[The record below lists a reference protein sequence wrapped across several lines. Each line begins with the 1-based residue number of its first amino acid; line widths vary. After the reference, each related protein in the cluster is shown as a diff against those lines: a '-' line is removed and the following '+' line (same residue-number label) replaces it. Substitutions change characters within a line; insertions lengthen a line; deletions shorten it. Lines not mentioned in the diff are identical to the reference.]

1 MTVVAM
7 KSWFHDPVGN
17 GGDKAGRDNG
27 FSGVVLDSDDRG
39 FGIKRAVGIPQAQNV
54 GELQRR
60 GAGKENFAGGA
71 ELDDRTLLHPL
82 IARLTVMTIAA
93 RELNGN
99 ANGCGLGKKTG
110 QFANRAGL
118 RRPRLSCGRQLKM
131 RLGSPS
137 SRLGRALGSQNT
149 RLRQKEMHDRDHS
162 AERKD

>member
-118 RRPRLSCGRQLKM
+118 RRPRLSCGL
-131 RLGSPS
+131 
-137 SRLGRALGSQNT
+137 
-149 RLRQKEMHDRDHS
+149 LRQSDDDLSPNCS
-162 AERKD
+162 AGVNSASLKCGWAPPLPG